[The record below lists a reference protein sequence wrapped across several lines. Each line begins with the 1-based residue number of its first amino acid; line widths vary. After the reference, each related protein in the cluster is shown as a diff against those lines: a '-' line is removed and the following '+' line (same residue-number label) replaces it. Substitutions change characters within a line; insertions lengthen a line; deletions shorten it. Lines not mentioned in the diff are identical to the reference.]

1 MNLRGPSPRQR
12 PRAARGAASAALAG
26 LAAVL
31 YPAGARACAVC
42 FSGARD
48 GASLKAYYTVTALMT
63 GAALLLFA
71 GLYFFIIRKYAA
83 PGRATQP
90 SANKHG
96 PQDR

>member
-1 MNLRGPSPRQR
+1 M
-12 PRAARGAASAALAG
+12 
-26 LAAVL
+26 
-31 YPAGARACAVC
+31 
-42 FSGARD
+42 D

-63 GAALLLFA
+63 GAALLVFA

-90 SANKHG
+90 PAKKRG